1 MSQATMSKTTFPDL
15 TVRVWVVERTIR
27 TDYFAITG
35 WISSLICG
43 LDQKSD
49 PRLNSRGP
57 AEPR

>member
-1 MSQATMSKTTFPDL
+1 MSKTTFPDL